1 MHSFLTLA
9 LTLLLLPLTTTQD
22 TPPRE
27 CNDASTAVCCPSLA
41 SNASGP
47 CGANAEPV
55 RNVTECTQE
64 KYPQGWACCIDKEP
78 KQGNLTGWSCLS
90 AFPLVEGFFTGADGI
105 PLNGTEVS
113 PFGSGKG
120 MGGRILFR

>member
-64 KYPQGWACCIDKEP
+64 KYPQGWACCIDKVRVVRT
-78 KQGNLTGWSCLS
+78 KQLR
-90 AFPLVEGFFTGADGI
+90 EGGEGEEGEWF
-105 PLNGTEVS
+105 VQ
-113 PFGSGKG
+113 
-120 MGGRILFR
+120 GG